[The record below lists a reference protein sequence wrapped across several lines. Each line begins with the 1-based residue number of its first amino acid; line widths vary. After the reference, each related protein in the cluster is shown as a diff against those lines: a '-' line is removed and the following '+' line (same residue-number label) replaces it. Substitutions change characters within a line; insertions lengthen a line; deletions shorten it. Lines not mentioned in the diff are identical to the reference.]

1 MEPLVERTT
10 AHRGAP
16 EMHAVLF
23 LPLPLHPTP
32 SCPAASQ
39 CVLPS
44 THLPLFLSL
53 IAVHSDTSSTSPNSD
68 NPARLIPAS
77 LTGRPE
83 PLHLAL
89 ASPWMSTTAQA
100 PHRRTY
106 RDIPVP
112 PIDSMPLSSKRE
124 PDKRT
129 GSLLI
134 RRIHWAR
141 CPPSSARPNWTA
153 PRAGAN
159 ITGAARLRESVP
171 TGCVP
176 HAQGKDVR
184 EPQRTSR
191 TPPPCPG

>member
-1 MEPLVERTT
+1 MERTT

-53 IAVHSDTSSTSPNSD
+53 IAVHSDTSSTSPNSG

-89 ASPWMSTTAQA
+89 ASPWMSNTAQA

-106 RDIPVP
+106 RNIPVP

-124 PDKRT
+124 PNKRT

-153 PRAGAN
+153 LRAGAN

-171 TGCVP
+171 AGCVP